1 MYLLRVLTNNS
12 QVYQGV
18 PGLGCLEVYPAS
30 VEATVGLV
38 DVIEEQEGG
47 VGGGV
52 EVGPVAEPPGGL
64 LAPGGS
70 IGGPCIIPEKLRIFC
85 YET

>member
-1 MYLLRVLTNNS
+1 M
-12 QVYQGV
+12 
-18 PGLGCLEVYPAS
+18 
-30 VEATVGLV
+30 
-38 DVIEEQEGG
+38 IEEQEGG

-64 LAPGGS
+64 LAPGGG
-70 IGGPCIIPEKLRIFC
+70 IGGPGIIPEKLRIFC